1 MRTMKRSILASTLA
15 MCCAGQVPQ
24 VFAQAAENDAVRR
37 APDAVELDRVVATA
51 QKRSENVMEVA
62 SGVSVISEER
72 LEAFGATR
80 LTDFAAYVPGFQV
93 DSGGAPGQT
102 TMALRGVA
110 PLGGGSIIG
119 TYIDDTPIGPSTNKQ
134 RATTYALDL
143 LPYDIQ
149 SVEVLRGPQGTL
161 YGAGAMGGLF
171 KYITKAADPDVI
183 EFRAGMDVNS
193 THEAGDLGIGL
204 RAAMNAPIVE
214 GRVGLRASFSRQV
227 TPGYVDQPDLS
238 GDDAKD
244 SNGYTQLASRVA
256 LTWRLTDNVNLRLQ
270 TLHQLV
276 DADNTGQVG
285 LSPTTL
291 EPLRGELDGILFR
304 PTPYRM
310 ETNYHSAILDWDL
323 GSMDF
328 VSATSFS
335 ETHMDETQDSTL
347 VYGVAWPLLTGGAI
361 PAGQA
366 QFDIY
371 LGNRKWTQEF
381 RLSSKADDRFEWL
394 VGTFFTGEKHGN
406 SQTVLPY
413 DSSGNPLPFNAAS
426 GTLPGR
432 YDEQALFADA
442 TYKFSPRF
450 DVSAGLRYARNEQ
463 DFEQHTTGAL
473 YGGTLDLV
481 DSIDEN
487 VFTWKLATRW
497 HLDDRS
503 MLYARYAT
511 GYRPGGPNVSVTGS
525 VPMTRSDTLGNFELG
540 YKSHFWDRRAMI
552 DVAAFR
558 IDWDDIQLR
567 ETVNGISRLG
577 NAGSAKSQGLELAT
591 MVRATDRLTVG
602 FNAAYTDSEV
612 GEVPPESGLESGS
625 RMPLTP
631 RLSWSS
637 TVDYDFEAGPQWHG
651 RVGGGFRFTGS
662 RVGDGGYE
670 IERYRAIDLHAE
682 LTNLRWTARLYARNL
697 TDERAYV
704 STGLVRDVFNQD
716 VAVVGVP
723 LQPRTIGVSIDY
735 RF

>member
-1 MRTMKRSILASTLA
+1 MRTMKPSILATTLA

-24 VFAQAAENDAVRR
+24 VFAQDAENDTVRQ

-323 GSMDF
+323 GNLDF

-335 ETHMDETQDSTL
+335 ETRMDETQDATL
-347 VYGVAWPLLTGGAI
+347 VYGVAWPLLTGGAV

-366 QFDIY
+366 QFDVF

-394 VGTFFTGEKHGN
+394 VGTFLTGEKHGN
-406 SQTVLPY
+406 RQSVSPY
-413 DSSGNPLPFNAAS
+413 DIDGNPLPFEAAS

-450 DVSAGLRYARNEQ
+450 DVSAGVRYARNEQ

-487 VFTWKLATRW
+487 VFTWKLASRW

-552 DVAAFR
+552 DVAVFR

-567 ETVNGISRLG
+567 ETVNGISRMG

-591 MVRATDRLTVG
+591 LVRATDRITVG
-602 FNAAYTDSEV
+602 LNAAYTDSEL
-612 GEVPPESGLESGS
+612 GDVPPDSGLTSGS

-637 TVDYDFEAGPQWHG
+637 TVDYNFEAGPQWHG
-651 RVGGGFRFTGS
+651 RIGGGFRFTGN
-662 RVGDGGYE
+662 RVGIGGYE
-670 IERYRAIDLHAE
+670 IESYRAVDLHAE

-704 STGLVRDVFNQD
+704 STGLVRDVFNRD

-723 LQPRTIGVSIDY
+723 LQPRTVGVSIDY

>member
-15 MCCAGQVPQ
+15 MCCAGQIPQ
-24 VFAQAAENDAVRR
+24 AFAQDADSDTGRK

-80 LTDFAAYVPGFQV
+80 LNDFAAYVPGFQV

-102 TMALRGVA
+102 AMALRGVA

-171 KYITKAADPDVI
+171 KYITKAADPDAI
-183 EFRAGMDVNS
+183 EFRAGMDVNTTS
-193 THEAGDLGIGL
+193 EAGDLGTGL
-204 RAAMNAPIVE
+204 RAAINAPIVE

-227 TPGYVDQPDLS
+227 TPGYVDQPDLT

-244 SNGYTQLASRVA
+244 SNGYSQLASRVA
-256 LTWRLTDNVNLRLQ
+256 LTWRLTDHVNLRLQ

-285 LSPTTL
+285 LTPTTL
-291 EPLRGELDGILFR
+291 APLRGELDGILFR

-323 GSMDF
+323 GNLDF

-335 ETHMDETQDSTL
+335 ETRMDETQDATL
-347 VYGVAWPLLTGGAI
+347 VYGVAWPLLTGGAV

-366 QFDIY
+366 QFDVF

-394 VGTFFTGEKHGN
+394 VGTFLTGEKHGN
-406 SQTVLPY
+406 RQKVSPY
-413 DSSGNPLPFNAAS
+413 DSNGNPLPFEAAS

-450 DVSAGLRYARNEQ
+450 DVSAGVRYARNEQ

-487 VFTWKLATRW
+487 VFTWKLASRW

-540 YKSHFWDRRAMI
+540 YKSHFWDRRAML
-552 DVAAFR
+552 DVAVFR

-567 ETVNGISRLG
+567 ETVNGISRMG
-577 NAGSAKSQGLELAT
+577 NAGSAKSQGLELAAL
-591 MVRATDRLTVG
+591 VRATERITVG
-602 FNAAYTDSEV
+602 LNAAYTDSEL
-612 GEVPPESGLESGS
+612 GDVPPASGLTSGS

-637 TVDYDFEAGPQWHG
+637 TIDYDFEAGPHWHG
-651 RVGGGFRFTGS
+651 RVGGGFRFTGN
-662 RVGDGGYE
+662 RVGIGGYE
-670 IERYRAIDLHAE
+670 IESYRAVDLHAE

-697 TDERAYV
+697 TDERSYV
-704 STGLVRDVFNQD
+704 STGLVRDVFNRD

-723 LQPRTIGVSIDY
+723 LQPRTVGMSIDY